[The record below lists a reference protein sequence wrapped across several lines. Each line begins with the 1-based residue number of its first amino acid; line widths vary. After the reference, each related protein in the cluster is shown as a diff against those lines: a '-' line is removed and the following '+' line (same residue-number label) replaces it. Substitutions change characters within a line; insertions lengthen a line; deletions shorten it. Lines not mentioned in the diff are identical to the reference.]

1 MDIKSMSLDELRTEI
16 AALGEKPYRAKQLYE
31 WMHVKLA
38 RSYDEMT
45 NLPKSL
51 REKLSDRFEYTSL
64 REVTVQTSRLDGTKK
79 FLFELSDG
87 SLVESV
93 WMQYRHGNSVCIS

>member
-1 MDIKSMSLDELRTEI
+1 MDIKSLSHDELKTEI
-16 AALGEKPYRAKQLYE
+16 AKLGEKPYRAGQLYE

-51 REKLSDRFEYTSL
+51 RKKLVEDYEYTSL
-64 REVTVQTSRLDGTKK
+64 REVTVQTSKLDGTKK
-79 FLFELSDG
+79 YLFELADG
-87 SLVESV
+87 SFVESV
-93 WMQYRHGNSVCIS
+93 WMQYHQDRKSVV